1 MAQTFSSLI
10 VHVVFSTKW
19 RARSISK
26 EIRAPLWA
34 YMGGIVRN
42 IGLKPILINGVTDHV
57 HLLLGMVPV
66 VSISECVRVV
76 KSNSSGWIH
85 ESRPSC
91 RFAWQDGYAA
101 FSVSRSDLDR
111 IYRYIAAQEE
121 HHRKISFHEELLAM
135 LRSHNIA
142 FDERYL
148 LG

>member
-1 MAQTFSSLI
+1 M
-10 VHVVFSTKW
+10 
-19 RARSISK
+19 
-26 EIRAPLWA
+26 WA